1 MGSFAANTDDMRG
14 RAQAVQGTIERLRSE
29 VDTMQA
35 GLRDLES
42 SWHGAAASN
51 FQAVVADWRATQL
64 KVEQSLTGIN
74 TALAHA
80 SQQYDEAE
88 AANARMFTY

>member
-1 MGSFAANTDDMRG
+1 MSSFSANTAEMRG
-14 RAQAVQGTIERLRSE
+14 RAQAVQGTIERLRAE
-29 VDTMQA
+29 VNTMQA

-51 FQAVVADWRATQL
+51 FQAVVADWRATQM
-64 KVEQSLTGIN
+64 KVEESLTAIN
-74 TALAHA
+74 TALSHA
-80 SQQYDEAE
+80 SQQYDDAE

>member
-1 MGSFAANTDDMRG
+1 MSSFSANTEDMRG

-29 VDTMQA
+29 VDAMQG

-51 FQAVVADWRATQL
+51 FQAVVSDWRATQL
-64 KVEQSLTGIN
+64 KVEESLTAIN